1 VPQGACQKFNAMVV
15 SGLRG
20 GGLLGLYGFDTFGV
34 RRYSDMKALV
44 LKDKNRAAE
53 LMEVPKPVPGPE
65 EAIVRVDAAALNH
78 RDVWIQKGQYA
89 GLKYPIVPGS
99 DGAGVVVSA
108 PEAADWVGKWVIIN
122 PALNWGA
129 SAAYQDPESFRI
141 LGLPDDGTLAE
152 FVKVPVLNLVE
163 KPAHLSTEEAAALPL
178 AGVTAYRALMT
189 RARLMAGEKVLITGV
204 GGGVALFALQF
215 AVAAGAEVVVTSG
228 SVEKL
233 DKAMAMGAIGGA
245 NYRDVGFVER
255 LKSLA
260 GAFDVIVDGT
270 AGDGLNDLLELA
282 APGGRIVLYGATRG
296 NPEQVVARRIFW
308 KQLNVLGS
316 TMGSPEDF
324 DSMIKFVTKHRLK
337 PVVDRVF
344 GLNQGEAAFRW
355 MDEGKQFGK
364 IVVKISSS
372 R

>member
-1 VPQGACQKFNAMVV
+1 
-15 SGLRG
+15 
-20 GGLLGLYGFDTFGV
+20 
-34 RRYSDMKALV
+34 MKALV
-44 LKDKNRAAE
+44 LKDKHRAV
-53 LMEVPKPVPGPE
+53 EVLEMPMPIAGPE
-65 EAIVRVDAAALNH
+65 EAVVRVDAAALNH

-89 GLKYPIVPGS
+89 GLKYPIIPGS
-99 DGAGVVVSA
+99 DGAGVVVAA
-108 PEAADWVGKWVIIN
+108 PEAADWVGKPVIIN
-122 PALNWGA
+122 PGLNWGA

-152 FVKVPVLNLVE
+152 FVKVPARNLVE
-163 KPAHLSTEEAAALPL
+163 KPAHLSFEEAAALPL
-178 AGVTAYRALMT
+178 AGVTAYRAVMT

-233 DKAMAMGAIGGA
+233 DKAMAMGAMGGA
-245 NYRDVGFVER
+245 NYRDVGFVKR

-270 AGDGLNDLLELA
+270 AGDGLNDLLDLA
-282 APGGRIVLYGATRG
+282 APGGRVVLYGATRG
-296 NPEQVVARRIFW
+296 NPAEVVARRIFW
-308 KQLNVLGS
+308 KQLNVLGA

-324 DSMIKFVTKHRLK
+324 GSMVKFVTRHGVK

-344 GLNQGEAAFRW
+344 GLEQGEAAFRW